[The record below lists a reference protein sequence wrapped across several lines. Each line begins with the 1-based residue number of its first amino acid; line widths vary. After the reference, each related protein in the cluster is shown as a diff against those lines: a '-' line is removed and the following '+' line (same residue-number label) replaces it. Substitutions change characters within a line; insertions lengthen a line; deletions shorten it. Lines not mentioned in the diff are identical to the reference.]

1 MQIHHWQS
9 LRTQLQLKVVRTAFG
24 IGILVTLIAYASALH
39 MAQNNARAS
48 LHQSLQALAYTAAI
62 ASFSNDQ
69 NLGNMTL
76 KGVLSNPLVCS
87 AHIRNLDRQLDLT
100 LNNAA
105 PSQSCRRGVAIWLN
119 SPFLAGQ
126 HIGVFQADLYWP
138 AIQHNAFITAL
149 YEIIGL
155 VLLLFSATLA
165 SWRATNGLLT
175 RPLLDL
181 AQAVH
186 SLRPG
191 QAVQLAKPQPHQHNE
206 LGVLIDDINHLLETV
221 VLTLD
226 DERRLRDQME
236 ALQQQYQS
244 IFGKA
249 KTGICLLD
257 RDGHCTLANPSTAR
271 VLNLDHL
278 HVEGPFCLYGNW
290 IDSTF
295 AEPNRFR
302 EFLNQAIETGQSMA
316 MDYSLQQNSHQ
327 LIPRWVNLS
336 ISSHHTMPGNM
347 LECVLIDISER
358 KRVEEETRYQAEHD
372 PLTQLHNRK
381 SGMILLENTLC
392 TGLNP
397 GAILLID
404 LDRFKWINDHYGH
417 QAGDQT
423 LVHIAKKIST
433 AARAADIVVR
443 LGGDEFLLGLVDIGN
458 TSNLNRIVRRILTEV
473 SKPFELRPGIYE
485 HVGASIGIALFP
497 DASSDLVA
505 LMSHAD
511 IAMYRV
517 KQAGRG
523 GYCMYNGTE
532 YSDIVFYPE
541 KTDSA
546 LTEPV
551 H

>member
-9 LRTQLQLKVVRTAFG
+9 LRTQLQLKVMRTAFG
-24 IGILVTLIAYASALH
+24 IGILVTLIAYVSALH

-48 LHQSLQALAYTAAI
+48 LQQSLHALAYTAAI

-76 KGVLSNPLVCS
+76 KGVLINPLVCS
-87 AHIRNLDRQLDLT
+87 VHIRNLDQQLNLT
-100 LNNAA
+100 
-105 PSQSCRRGVAIWLN
+105 QSISGSTHLCRKGVSIWLD
-119 SPFLAGQ
+119 SPFMADQ
-126 HIGVFQADLYWP
+126 HIAVFQADLYWP
-138 AIQHNAFITAL
+138 AVQHNALITAL

-155 VLLLFSATLA
+155 VLLLFSSTLA

-175 RPLLDL
+175 RPLLNL

-191 QAVQLAKPQPHQHNE
+191 QAIQLAKPKPHQHNE
-206 LGVLIDDINHLLETV
+206 LGLLIDDINHLLETV
-221 VLTLD
+221 VLTLE

-236 ALQQQYQS
+236 ALQQQYQA
-244 IFGKA
+244 IFEQA
-249 KTGICLLD
+249 KTGICLID
-257 RDGHCTLANPSTAR
+257 HSGHCTLANPSTAR
-271 VLNLDHL
+271 VLNIESMPVD
-278 HVEGPFCLYGNW
+278 GPFCLYGNW
-290 IDSTF
+290 IEHTF
-295 AEPNRFR
+295 AEPGRFR
-302 EFLNQAIETGQSMA
+302 ELLQQAIESGQTMA
-316 MDYSLQQNSHQ
+316 MDYPLHSSNHQ
-327 LIPRWVNLS
+327 GMVRWVNLS
-336 ISSHHTMPGNM
+336 ISSHHSIQGNM

-358 KRVEEETRYQAEHD
+358 KRIEEETRYQAEHD

-381 SGMILLENTLC
+381 SGMSLLENTLC

-423 LVHIAKKIST
+423 LIHVAKKISA

-473 SKPFELRPGIYE
+473 AKPFELRPGVYE

-497 DASSDLVA
+497 DTSSNLVA

-523 GYCMYNGTE
+523 GYCIYNGTE
-532 YSDIVFYPE
+532 YSEIAFYPDKAE
-541 KTDSA
+541 AT
-546 LTEPV
+546 
-551 H
+551 